1 MERRTSQR
9 TMTDQSVV
17 LVVRGMSLW
26 NWRIGNFSAGG
37 LFLEPRDGMAL
48 PGGTEGLPDE
58 IRVEIPPEVS
68 AKPTVLSAQV
78 KLRFRGEAGL
88 GVSFTDPGND
98 LLKYL
103 VAKHREERQRD
114 RKSLAKALFLGPD
127 GKDQAQ
133 EILKGIASIGERFL
147 QREYERFEHQS
158 LSELARIADEAESND
173 QREDLMLVSAT
184 LEKGWSGIRQRFF
197 SSFRVGMAA
206 LIGGVKSGGAAKHP
220 GQGDEVLELVSRENF
235 DEWALVVGIARRAG
249 SDLSRQLFI
258 LEKCLLVLS
267 RMRVSDETNPLSPYS
282 ILWDYKQALEPLGLS
297 FPAKQTLF
305 KLFHQHVLSHIAV
318 LYEELRAFLD
328 ERGLIDRI
336 RAAGLIDHVSVR
348 DEEQERTAP
357 RIRSKK
363 TAMGTLASLL
373 GTRSEGAGRT
383 TGSTGTG
390 TAETGAQ
397 AATISEQAALEVLA
411 AIPLAGMQPM
421 TEQIESRLNADR
433 GADGAVVLTP
443 QVRGV
448 INATEQLVSSIQG
461 DLHLNREIR
470 RFVASLQVP
479 LIREA
484 LSDPTLLNNPEHP
497 GRRLLEALG
506 YLAPYLSR
514 AVDSVSSEKGLLGG
528 VLDSIGAGN
537 LQSGNVDLN
546 EITTRIEQ
554 LIQQQKVGFDEN
566 RAVVVKSCDEDQTY
580 RHAEGMVLELLKR
593 KLATGTVSVLLER
606 LLRLGWA
613 GLLTQTLATRGAQS
627 EEWKTYS
634 GLVDRFLE
642 LFAKTQPPLPVPR
655 KKITT
660 LIEVLKDGFTRY
672 PVHREASAQ
681 FIADL
686 EKLLRQESDQY
697 GQYLEQRV
705 SLDRD
710 TLDSMFRRHMAGV
723 PAKTDGVQV
732 KSDWLELVHGIS
744 IGEWIVEQR
753 ETGQVRLIS
762 LAWKNASASR
772 LVFVDGSGRKALDTG
787 DTALAALFSEH
798 KYALLEDNELPLV
811 SRTVNRILQDTLRDL
826 KQESD
831 RDRLTGLHSRKALE
845 RKLQQLTGKAT
856 EEKVHHILMMLD
868 IDRFS
873 MINDACGF
881 EGGDKLLV
889 TTAGLLGA
897 YQTREAFLARTGDD
911 EFAILIENCTLDEG
925 FQIAEIQRRA
935 LENLKFSW
943 NDVSVP
949 VTASI
954 GIVAIDQT
962 TPYSA
967 PLLQTAISAC
977 SLPKQDGGNATR
989 IYQKTDQDIERRN
1002 RMIRA
1007 VPVIEEALKK
1017 SRLSM
1022 FTQIIKP
1029 VFLGEGEPTY
1039 HELLLRVMDDKDR
1052 LCVPGEFIQAAEYY
1066 NRMRLVDRW
1075 MVDHFFSW
1083 LERHHQQLSDE
1094 ADFSINLSVQSL
1106 MDVGFANFLLAK
1118 VDDSSFPSAKLA
1130 FEVTETALAQPLDK
1144 VVQLLT
1150 ELRLRGCRVFLDDFG
1165 SGYAS
1170 YSSLKD
1176 LPVDVIKIDGAFV
1189 KDMLTDKSSYA
1200 MVKSV
1205 TEIAHF
1211 LNKKVVA
1218 EYVESEGI
1226 LVALQ
1231 ELEVDFVQGFAV
1243 GKPAA
1248 IQNMLRPEMA

>member
-9 TMTDQSVV
+9 TMTDQAVV

-37 LFLEPRDGMAL
+37 LFLEPRDGLAL
-48 PGGTEGLPDE
+48 PGGTKGLPDE

-68 AKPTVLSAQV
+68 GKPAVLSAQV
-78 KLRFRGEAGL
+78 KIRFRGEAGL
-88 GVSFTDPGND
+88 GVSFTDPGNEI
-98 LLKYL
+98 LKYL

-114 RKSLAKALFLGPD
+114 RKSLAKALFLGSD

-147 QREYERFEHQS
+147 QQAYEQYEHQS
-158 LSELARIADEAESND
+158 VNALAHFAEEAESND
-173 QREDLMLVSAT
+173 QREDLMLVSET
-184 LEKGWSGIRQRFF
+184 LVKEWSGIRQRFF
-197 SSFRVGMAA
+197 SSFRVAMAA
-206 LIGGVKSGGAAKHP
+206 LMGGVKSGGAAKRPEH
-220 GQGDEVLELVSRENF
+220 GDEVLELVSRENF

-249 SDLSRQLFI
+249 ADLSRQLFI

-267 RMRVSDETNPLSPYS
+267 RTRVSDETNPLSPYS

-297 FPAKQTLF
+297 FPAKQILF
-305 KLFHQHVLSHIAV
+305 KLFHQHVLSRIAT
-318 LYEELRAFLD
+318 LYDELRAFLD
-328 ERGLIDRI
+328 ERGVVDRV
-336 RAAGLIDHVSVR
+336 RAAGLIDHISVR
-348 DEEQERTAP
+348 DEERERSAP
-357 RIRSKK
+357 RVRSKK

-373 GTRSEGAGRT
+373 GTRNAG
-383 TGSTGTG
+383 TGRATGVTGTG
-390 TAETGAQ
+390 AAEAGAQ

-411 AIPLAGMQPM
+411 AIPVVGLQPV
-421 TEQIESRLNADR
+421 TEQIESRLNATR
-433 GADGAVVLTP
+433 GADGPVVLTP

-448 INATEQLVSSIQG
+448 ITATEQLVSSIQA

-506 YLAPYLSR
+506 YLAPYLSP
-514 AVDSVSSEKGLLGG
+514 ASDPVSGEKGLLGG
-528 VLDSIGAGN
+528 VLDSIGVGD
-537 LQSGNVDLN
+537 LQSGSVDLN
-546 EITTRIEQ
+546 EITARIEQ

-613 GLLTQTLATRGAQS
+613 GLLTQTLATRGAQC
-627 EEWKTYS
+627 EEWRTYS

-642 LFAKTQPPLPVPR
+642 LFAETQPPLPVPR
-655 KKITT
+655 KKIAA

-697 GQYLEQRV
+697 GEFLEQRV

-710 TLDSMFRRHMAGV
+710 TLDSMFRRQVAGV
-723 PAKTDGVQV
+723 PAKTGGDQAG
-732 KSDWLELVHGIS
+732 SDWLELVHGIS

-753 ETGQVRLIS
+753 EAGQVRLIS

-787 DTALAALFSEH
+787 DTALAMLFSER
-798 KYALLEDNELPLV
+798 KYAMLEDNELPLV
-811 SRTVNRILQDTLRDL
+811 SRTVNRILQDTLREL

-845 RKLQQLTGKAT
+845 RKLQQLIGKAT
-856 EEKVHHILMMLD
+856 EGEIHHILMMLD

-889 TTAGLLGA
+889 TAAGLLGA

-949 VTASI
+949 VTVSI
-954 GIVAIDQT
+954 GIVAIDHT
-962 TPYSA
+962 TPYSE
-967 PLLQTAISAC
+967 PLLQAAASAS
-977 SLPKQDGGNATR
+977 SLTKQEGGNATR
-989 IYQKTDQDIERRN
+989 IYQKTDHDIERRN
-1002 RMIRA
+1002 RMVRA
-1007 VPVIEEALKK
+1007 VPIIEDALKK
-1017 SRLSM
+1017 NRLAI
-1022 FTQIIKP
+1022 FTQLIRP
-1029 VFLGEGEPTY
+1029 VFLGEGEPTC
-1039 HELLLRVMDDKDR
+1039 HELLLRVVDDKNR
-1052 LCVPGEFIQAAEYY
+1052 FCEPEEFIQAAEYY
-1066 NRMRLVDRW
+1066 NRMRSVDRW
-1075 MVDHFFSW
+1075 VVDHFFSW
-1083 LERHHQQLSDE
+1083 LEHHHEQLSGED
-1094 ADFSINLSVQSL
+1094 DFSVNLSVQSL
-1106 MDVGFANFLLAK
+1106 TDTGFADFLLAK
-1118 VDDSSFPSAKLA
+1118 VDASPFPSAQLA

-1150 ELRLRGCRVFLDDFG
+1150 ELRLRGCRIFLDDFG

-1176 LPVDVIKIDGAFV
+1176 LPVDVIKIDGTFV

-1226 LVALQ
+1226 LIALQ

-1248 IQNMLRPEMA
+1248 IQNVLRPEVA